1 VLTVRGSVRKDSV
14 DVPGIV
20 CVDDSLGR
28 FHLGIEAESVR
39 DTVRARVGAVFLD
52 RFLPGM
58 GDDIAVD
65 VIAVDVYVC
74 PYARTSR
81 GELAAV
87 SLLALRSRSS
97 RNGSGTMH
105 AS

>member
-39 DTVRARVGAVFLD
+39 DIVRAKG
-52 RFLPGM
+52 
-58 GDDIAVD
+58 
-65 VIAVDVYVC
+65 
-74 PYARTSR
+74 R
-81 GELAAV
+81 GGVLGPFFTW
-87 SLLALRSRSS
+87 
-97 RNGSGTMH
+97 NGG
-105 AS
+105 